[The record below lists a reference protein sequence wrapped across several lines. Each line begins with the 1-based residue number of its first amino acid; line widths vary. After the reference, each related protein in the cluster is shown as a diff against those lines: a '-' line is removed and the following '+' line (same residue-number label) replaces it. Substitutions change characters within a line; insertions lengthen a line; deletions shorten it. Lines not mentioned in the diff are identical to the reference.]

1 MTGLLSTAQRNQP
14 GGMLWTHERR
24 QGVVLPKDHRI
35 TVLCVDDHPIVREG
49 IVSIVEG
56 DSDLQIVGE
65 AETAQQAIAAF
76 HTWKPDVTVI
86 DLRLPDRDGVEV
98 IREIRKDFPK
108 SRFVVLTSAEGDID
122 MRRALEAGAQAYLI
136 KGVVR
141 TELRQVIK
149 AVYSGERHVPAN
161 VAEKIAA
168 HLNEP
173 ILTARELEVLQ
184 LVADGM
190 RNKEVA
196 ARLSIGEDTVK
207 MHLRNVMEKLEVHD
221 RTHAVMVAVRRGFI
235 RP

>member
-1 MTGLLSTAQRNQP
+1 LSQD
-14 GGMLWTHERR
+14 
-24 QGVVLPKDHRI
+24 KRI

-49 IVSIVEG
+49 IVSIIGG

-65 AETAQQAIAAF
+65 AETAQQAIDAYRVS
-76 HTWKPDVTVI
+76 KPDVMVI
-86 DLRLPDRDGVEV
+86 DLKLPDRDGVEV
-98 IREIRKDFPK
+98 IKEIRKTFPK

-122 MRRALEAGAQAYLI
+122 IRRALEAGAEAYLI

-149 AVYSGERHVPAN
+149 AVHSGKRHVPPD

-173 ILTARELEVLQ
+173 ILTQRELEVLQ

-196 ARLSIGEDTVK
+196 ARLSISEDTVK
-207 MHLRNVMEKLEVHD
+207 THLRNTMGKLEVND
-221 RTHAVMVAVRRGFI
+221 RTHAVIVAVRRGFI

>member
-1 MTGLLSTAQRNQP
+1 LP
-14 GGMLWTHERR
+14 HDR
-24 QGVVLPKDHRI
+24 QI

-49 IVSIVEG
+49 IVSIIEG
-56 DSDLQIVGE
+56 DSDLRLVGE
-65 AETAQQAIAAF
+65 AETAQQAITAF
-76 HTWKPDVTVI
+76 HTCKPDVTVL
-86 DLRLPDRDGVEV
+86 DLRLPDRDGVDV
-98 IREIRKDFPK
+98 IRQIRKDFPK

-122 MRRALEAGAQAYLI
+122 IRRALEAGAQAYLI

-149 AVYSGERHVPAN
+149 AVYSGERYVPAN

-173 ILTARELEVLQ
+173 ILTTRELAVLQ
-184 LVADGM
+184 LVADGQ

-196 ARLSIGEDTVK
+196 ARLSISEDTVK
-207 MHLRNVMEKLEVHD
+207 MHLRNVMQKLEVND

>member
-1 MTGLLSTAQRNQP
+1 MSQ
-14 GGMLWTHERR
+14 
-24 QGVVLPKDHRI
+24 DHRI

-49 IVSIVEG
+49 VVSIIDG
-56 DSDLQIVGE
+56 DPALQLVGE
-65 AETAQQAIAAF
+65 AGTAQAAIAAF
-76 HTWKPDVTVI
+76 RACKPDVTVM
-86 DLRLPDRDGVEV
+86 DLRLPDRDGAEV

-122 MRRALEAGAQAYLI
+122 IRRALESGAQAYLI

-149 AVYSGERHVPAN
+149 DVYAGQRHVPAI
-161 VAEKIAA
+161 VAQKIAA

-184 LVADGM
+184 LVADGL

-196 ARLSIGEDTVK
+196 DRLAVSDETVK
-207 MHLRNVMEKLEVHD
+207 MHLRNLMQKLEVKD

>member
-1 MTGLLSTAQRNQP
+1 
-14 GGMLWTHERR
+14 
-24 QGVVLPKDHRI
+24 LPKDHRI

-56 DSDLQIVGE
+56 DSELQIVGE

-76 HTWKPDVTVI
+76 HSCKPDVTVI
-86 DLRLPDRDGVEV
+86 DLRLPDRDGVDV
-98 IREIRKDFPK
+98 IKEICKDFPK

-122 MRRALEAGAQAYLI
+122 IKRALEAGAQAYLI

-149 AVYSGERHVPAN
+149 AVYLGERHVPAN

-168 HLNEP
+168 HFDEP
-173 ILTARELEVLQ
+173 ILTARELEVLE

-196 ARLSIGEDTVK
+196 ARLVIAEDTVK
-207 MHLRNVMEKLEVHD
+207 MHLRNVMGKLEVND

>member
-1 MTGLLSTAQRNQP
+1 
-14 GGMLWTHERR
+14 
-24 QGVVLPKDHRI
+24 LPKDHRI

>member
-1 MTGLLSTAQRNQP
+1 MPQ
-14 GGMLWTHERR
+14 
-24 QGVVLPKDHRI
+24 DHRI

-49 IVSIVEG
+49 VVSIIDG

-65 AETAQQAIAAF
+65 AETAQQAISVF
-76 HTWKPDVTVI
+76 HACQPDVTVI
-86 DLRLPDRDGVEV
+86 DLKLPDRDGVDV
-98 IREIRKDFPK
+98 IREIRKEFPK

-122 MRRALEAGAQAYLI
+122 IRRALEAGAQAYLI

-149 AVYSGERHVPAN
+149 AVYSGKRHVPAD
-161 VAEKIAA
+161 VADKIAA

-173 ILTARELEVLQ
+173 ILTARESEVLQ

-190 RNKEVA
+190 RNKEIA
-196 ARLSIGEDTVK
+196 ARLSISEDTVK
-207 MHLRNVMEKLEVHD
+207 MHLRNAMQKLEVND
-221 RTHAVMVAVRRGFI
+221 RTHAVIVAVRRGFI

>member
-1 MTGLLSTAQRNQP
+1 
-14 GGMLWTHERR
+14 MLWTHER
-24 QGVVLPKDHRI
+24 QEGVVLPQDRRI

-108 SRFVVLTSAEGDID
+108 SLFVVLTSAEGDID

-149 AVYSGERHVPAN
+149 AVYSGQRQVPAN

-196 ARLSIGEDTVK
+196 ARLSIAEDTVK
-207 MHLRNVMEKLEVHD
+207 MHLRNVMQKLEVND

>member
-1 MTGLLSTAQRNQP
+1 MPQDR
-14 GGMLWTHERR
+14 
-24 QGVVLPKDHRI
+24 RI

-49 IVSIVEG
+49 IVSIIEG
-56 DSDLQIVGE
+56 DSDLRLVAE
-65 AETAQQAIAAF
+65 AENAQQAIAAF

-86 DLRLPDRDGVEV
+86 DLRLPDRDGIDV
-98 IREIRKDFPK
+98 IKEIRKTFPK

-122 MRRALEAGAQAYLI
+122 IRRALEAGAQAYLI

-149 AVYSGERHVPAN
+149 AVYLGNRHVPAD

-173 ILTARELEVLQ
+173 TLTPRELEVVQ
-184 LVADGM
+184 LTADGL
-190 RNKEVA
+190 RNKEIA
-196 ARLSIGEDTVK
+196 ARLSISEETVK
-207 MHLRNVMEKLEVHD
+207 MHLRNVMQKLEVND

>member
-1 MTGLLSTAQRNQP
+1 MFLHPANESIRVLRCKLDPRS
-14 GGMLWTHERR
+14 
-24 QGVVLPKDHRI
+24 QGVVLPQDRRI

-49 IVSIVEG
+49 IVSIIEG
-56 DSDLQIVGE
+56 DSDLRLVAE
-65 AETAQQAIAAF
+65 AETAQQAITAF
-76 HTWKPDVTVI
+76 HTWQPDVTVI
-86 DLRLPDRDGVEV
+86 DLRLPDRDGVDV
-98 IREIRKDFPK
+98 IKQIRKDFPK

-122 MRRALEAGAQAYLI
+122 IRRALEAGAQAYLI

-149 AVYSGERHVPAN
+149 AVYLGERHVPAN

-184 LVADGM
+184 LVAAGL

-196 ARLSIGEDTVK
+196 ARLSISEETVK
-207 MHLRNVMEKLEVHD
+207 MHLRNLMQKLEVND